1 MFLFGVWQAV
11 FGSAAE
17 RRREVATG
25 LTLAVLGLV
34 LALVCGSRYWDGWHV
49 EYGQSLVRIGDVEIR
64 LFKLV
69 LPESAIHR
77 PAQLMRFAVYPLIA
91 STVLL
96 FFAAAI
102 SAPLNAESRITKWLS
117 ILIPTALAGGSIAG
131 LFWIKRWIGA
141 DPVILEDLAGGTI
154 IERVRG
160 VFLSE
165 VNQKMA
171 GVFLLM
177 AALMGSIIWI
187 RRDWIRRTSGGGK
200 VLWMCSLFF
209 ALLWLLGMTSICET
223 VVQTPFFILVTV
235 GVLAAIF
242 LNQTVWG
249 RYMKALGNNEE
260 AARYSGV
267 KIDQMKILAYV
278 LCAFCGGLGAI
289 LFTLDSNNVEP
300 SGHGSFFELYAIAA
314 AVLGGSSL
322 RGGEGSILGVIIGAT
337 IMRVLYNAPD
347 MIGIASQLEM
357 FTIGIV
363 ILIGVIVDENLRR
376 WGGKRN

>member
-1 MFLFGVWQAV
+1 
-11 FGSAAE
+11 
-17 RRREVATG
+17 
-25 LTLAVLGLV
+25 
-34 LALVCGSRYWDGWHV
+34 
-49 EYGQSLVRIGDVEIR
+49 VRIGDSELR
-64 LFKLV
+64 FFKLV

-77 PAQLMRFAVYPLIA
+77 PAELMRFACYPLIVA
-91 STVLL
+91 TGL
-96 FFAAAI
+96 FFCAAAI
-102 SAPLNAESRITKWLS
+102 SAPLNAESRAFKWLS
-117 ILIPTALAGGSIAG
+117 ILVPTSLVGGSIAG
-131 LFWIKRWIGA
+131 LIWVKRWIGVE
-141 DPVILEDLAGGTI
+141 PVILEDLAGETI
-154 IERVRG
+154 IARVRG

-177 AALMGSIIWI
+177 AVLMGSIIWI
-187 RRDWIRRTSGGGK
+187 RRDWIRRTGGVGK
-200 VLWMCSLFF
+200 VLWICSLFF

-223 VVQTPFFILVTV
+223 VVQTPFFILVAV

-278 LCAFCGGLGAI
+278 LCALCGGLGAI

-363 ILIGVIVDENLRR
+363 ILIGVIVDETLRR
-376 WGGKRN
+376 WGGKGN